1 VTDTRADAVDLIDP
15 PSALQRDLSV
25 AGLVSMNAVWTALP
39 GGRTNQVW
47 RVEDESGRRVVK
59 LYAKSGG
66 TPLFR
71 NDPKAEAMVLEAIK
85 GRNLAPEPIFSG
97 DLPSGAVLV
106 YAHQRGSP
114 WRSGVAPVAHLL
126 RSLHDLPLH
135 ADLQPMPSASD
146 DARSLM
152 AQTLDIL
159 SQIPSHDAQPL
170 RALQPDGVTFP
181 SGPRRLLHGDPV
193 PDNLICP
200 AGEPEGMPVLIDW
213 QCPAVGDPLHDI
225 ALFLSPAMQQ
235 VGRGQ
240 PLTPDE
246 RSAFLTA
253 YNDPATEVR
262 LAALQPILHWRMA
275 AYCLWKLTRSAPD
288 RAYEAAM
295 RAEIA
300 ALQALSA

>member
-1 VTDTRADAVDLIDP
+1 MTDTRPDVIDLTDP
-15 PSALQRDLSV
+15 PSALRRDLSV
-25 AGLVSMNAVWTALP
+25 AGLVSMDAVWTTLP

-47 RVEDESGRRVVK
+47 KVEDENGRRVVK

-71 NDPKAEAMVLEAIK
+71 NDPRAEAMVLESLK
-85 GRNLAPEPIFSG
+85 GRDLAPAPIFSG

-106 YAHQRGSP
+106 YAHQAGSP
-114 WRSGVAPVAHLL
+114 WRSGVEPVAHLL

-135 ADLQPMPSASD
+135 ADLQPMASAPD
-146 DARSLM
+146 DAQALI

-159 SQIPSHDAQPL
+159 SQIPSHDAQTL
-170 RALQPDGVTFP
+170 RVLQPDGITFP
-181 SGPRRLLHGDPV
+181 SGPCRVLHGDPV
-193 PDNLICP
+193 PDNLICS
-200 AGEPEGMPVLIDW
+200 ADQPEGMPVLIDW

-240 PLTPDE
+240 PLTPEE
-246 RSAFLTA
+246 RQAFLMA
-253 YNDPATEVR
+253 YNDPATEAR
-262 LAALQPILHWRMA
+262 FAALQPILHWRMA

-300 ALQALSA
+300 ALQALSD